1 VEDALTHI
9 ILEINT
15 LTANLLNAG
24 SIHARHS
31 GSIAEQ
37 LMTLLEPKL
46 IEPIEAEP
54 QND

>member
-1 VEDALTHI
+1 MEDALTHI

-24 SIHARHS
+24 SIHAKHS

-37 LMTLLEPKL
+37 LITLLEPKTT
-46 IEPIEAEP
+46 EPIEAEP
-54 QND
+54 QSD